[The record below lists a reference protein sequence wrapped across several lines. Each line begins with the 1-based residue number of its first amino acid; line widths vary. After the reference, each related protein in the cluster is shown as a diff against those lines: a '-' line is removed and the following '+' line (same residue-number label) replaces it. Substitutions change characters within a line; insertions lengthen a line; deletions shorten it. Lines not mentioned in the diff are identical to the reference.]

1 MDLLKRIISIVAIG
15 AVGVAGV
22 ALLVSWW
29 QMTPDER
36 AAAYGLVG
44 RAVAWILVAGVL
56 PWATWFFTSH
66 AVKRESNTAGA
77 VLIGLYTVIDIVLL
91 GWVAKWT
98 MPSGVSAVVC
108 LFGVLAALAY
118 NFLIC
123 DWLAERV

>member
-1 MDLLKRIISIVAIG
+1 MDLLKKIVSVVAIG
-15 AVGVAGV
+15 ATGVAGV

-36 AAAYGLVG
+36 SAAYALVA
-44 RAVAWILVAGVL
+44 RAVAWILVAAVL

-66 AVKRESNTAGA
+66 AARRDSNAAGA
-77 VLIGLYTVIDIVLL
+77 VLIGLYTVLDLTLL
-91 GWVAKWT
+91 GWVAKWS
-98 MPSGVSAVVC
+98 MPSGVPAVIC
-108 LFGVLAALAY
+108 LFGVLAAVAY